1 VYSNRGEAHFR
12 LGKIL
17 FYILFCVCLF
27 EALRSAKNND
37 PENVAA
43 RSYTKTLAQKPL
55 RLYYESVEQFG
66 VQLPLSIYLS
76 ITVKV
81 FFIHLYRFR
90 HF

>member
-1 VYSNRGEAHFR
+1 MYCNRGAAHFR

-76 ITVKV
+76 I
-81 FFIHLYRFR
+81 HNS
-90 HF
+90 